1 MKYTKWMVPLLVVTV
16 FACQSEQKKEETE
29 VFPVTTAALIDTNAF
44 VDYVAEIKAVQNIEI
59 RAKLTGYLEKVHVDE
74 GAYVKAGQ
82 LLFSIDDR
90 EYKEQLAKRRA
101 LLKSAQAEVKTN
113 ELELQ
118 NTRQLVD
125 KGVVSKI
132 ELEFAKNKLLASK
145 AKVEEALA
153 EEEHARLVLSYTKIK
168 APFDGLIDRLPI
180 KIGSLIEEGTL
191 LTNLSQNEEVYAYFD
206 VSEKEYLD
214 FMSKLTRRGSQERS
228 VQLVKANGEIHEVS
242 GFIETMDGQI
252 DEQTGNLAFRARFK
266 NPQQLLKHGSSG
278 KVRIAKKFKK
288 VLVIPQKST
297 IDIQD
302 RTYVYVVN
310 SSGKVQIRPITI
322 AYRLPHLYVIS
333 KGITAKE
340 EFVYEGLQ
348 SVNDGMLIRKE
359 AVPIKKI
366 LRDLSKF

>member
-1 MKYTKWMVPLLVVTV
+1 MKYKLWMLPLFVATI
-16 FACQSEQKKEETE
+16 FSCQNNQNKKTTE
-29 VFPVTTAALIDTNAF
+29 VYPVTTAALIDTNAY
-44 VDYVAEIKAVQNIEI
+44 VDYVAEIKAVQNVEI
-59 RAKLTGYLEKVHVDE
+59 RAKLTGYLDKIHVDE
-74 GAYVKAGQ
+74 GAHVKAGQ

-101 LLKSAQAEVKTN
+101 LLKSEQATVKSC

-118 NTRQLVD
+118 NTRQLVE

-153 EEEHARLVLSYTKIK
+153 EEEHARLVLSYTKIR
-168 APFDGLIDRLPI
+168 APFDGVIDRLPI

-191 LTNLSQNEEVYAYFD
+191 LTNLSQNNEVFAYFD
-206 VSEKEYLD
+206 VSEREYLD
-214 FMSKLTRRGSQERS
+214 FMSKLTKKGSQDRS
-228 VQLVKANGEIHEVS
+228 VQLVKANGELHEVS
-242 GFIETMDGQI
+242 GLIETMDGQI
-252 DEQTGNLAFRARFK
+252 DDQTGNLAFRARFK
-266 NPQQLLKHGSSG
+266 NPQELLKHGASG
-278 KVRIAKKFKK
+278 KVRIPKNFKK

-310 SSGKVQIRPITI
+310 DSGKIEIRPISI
-322 AYRLPHLYVIS
+322 AYRLPHLYLIS
-333 KGITAKE
+333 KGLSSKE
-340 EFVYEGLQ
+340 TFVYEGIQ
-348 SVNDGMLIRKE
+348 SVSDGMKIRKKS
-359 AVPIKKI
+359 VPIKKI

>member
-1 MKYTKWMVPLLVVTV
+1 MKHIVWMVPLVAVSLLS
-16 FACQSEQKKEETE
+16 CQNDQKKESLE

-44 VDYVAEIKAVQNIEI
+44 VDYVAEIKAVQNVEI

-74 GAYVKAGQ
+74 GAHVKAGQ

-101 LLKSAQAEVKTN
+101 LLKSAQAEVKSN
-113 ELELQ
+113 ELEVQ
-118 NTRQLVD
+118 NTRQLVE

-132 ELEFAKNKLLASK
+132 ELEFAKNKLLSSK
-145 AKVEEALA
+145 AKVEEAMA

-168 APFDGLIDRLPI
+168 APFDGIIDRLPI
-180 KIGSLIEEGTL
+180 KIGSLIAEGTL
-191 LTNLSQNEEVYAYFD
+191 LTNLSQNNEVFAYFD

-214 FMSKLTRRGSQERS
+214 FMSKLTRKGTQERS
-228 VQLVKANGEIHEVS
+228 VSLVKANGDLHEVS

-252 DEQTGNLAFRARFK
+252 DDQTGNLAFRARFK
-266 NPQQLLKHGSSG
+266 NPQELLKHGSTG

-302 RTYVYVVN
+302 KTYVYVVN
-310 SSGKVQIRPITI
+310 RSGKLSIRPITI

-333 KGITAKE
+333 KGLSSKDT
-340 EFVYEGLQ
+340 FVYEGLQ
-348 SVNDGMLIRKE
+348 LVNDGMMIRKE
-359 AVPIKKI
+359 AIPIKKI